1 MFELM
6 FCSILTILPDYLY
19 RRYGQ
24 GKRIGQEITLF
35 SVWYELRWG
44 ITACLLLTV
53 SLITVVFYFHPASS
67 NVTSFFRTVP
77 VLPETGGRVVE
88 IYVGVNDDVTA
99 GQPLFRLDS
108 SVQQTALETAR
119 LKVAEIDAQIA
130 VAEADL
136 ATADAKIAEAR
147 GAYEQALDELATK
160 EELRARN
167 PDVVP
172 TREIDKLRNLVAAR
186 LGALTATEAQKKSL
200 ETSIMTL
207 LPAQKGSAI
216 AQVAE
221 AQAALDKSVIYA
233 GVDGTMQQ
241 FTLKV
246 GDYVNP
252 MIRPAGILI
261 PEGAGRVAF
270 IAGFGQISAQV
281 LKVGMTAEIS
291 CASKPFVVI
300 PMVITEFQEVI
311 SSGQLRQTDLLLDAT
326 QVVTPGSVLVYME
339 PMFAGGIDGIPP
351 GSTCFANAYTSNY
364 DRLHSDEPL
373 STAQWLALHAI
384 DTVGLVHAMLMRIQ
398 VILVPMTSLVFSG
411 GH

>member
-44 ITACLLLTV
+44 ITLCLLLTV
-53 SLITVVFYFHPASS
+53 SLITLVFYFHPAST

-88 IYVGVNDDVTA
+88 IYVGVNEDVKA

-119 LKVAEIDAQIA
+119 LKVIEVDAQIA

-136 ATADAKIAEAR
+136 ATADAKIAEAQ

-160 EELRARN
+160 EELRSRN

-200 ETSIMTL
+200 QTSIMTL

-221 AQAALDKSVIYA
+221 AQAALDKAVIYA

-241 FTLKV
+241 FSLRV

-252 MIRPAGILI
+252 MLRPAGILV
-261 PEGAGRVAF
+261 PKGAGRVAF
-270 IAGFGQISAQV
+270 QAGFGQISAQV
-281 LKVGMTAEIS
+281 LKVGMSAEMA
-291 CASKPFVVI
+291 CASEPFKVI
-300 PMVITEFQEVI
+300 PMVVTEFQDVI
-311 SSGQLRQTDLLLDAT
+311 SSGQLRQSDLLVEAAQVT
-326 QVVTPGSVLVYME
+326 QPGTVLVYME
-339 PMFAGGIDGIPP
+339 PMFEGGIARIPP
-351 GSTCFANAYTSNY
+351 GSTCFANAYSNHY
-364 DRLHSDEPL
+364 EQMHEEGI
-373 STAQWLALHAI
+373 STTRWLAYEVI
-384 DTVGLVHAMLMRIQ
+384 DTVGLVHAMLLRLQ
-398 VILVPMTSLVFSG
+398 VLIVPVTSLVFSG

>member
-1 MFELM
+1 MFELI

-24 GKRIGQEITLF
+24 GKRIGEEITLF

-53 SLITVVFYFHPASS
+53 SLITIVFYFHPAST

-77 VLPETGGRVVE
+77 VLPETGGRVIE
-88 IYVGVNDDVTA
+88 IYVGVNEDVAA

-119 LKVAEIDAQIA
+119 LKVTEIDAQLA

-136 ATADAKIAEAR
+136 ATADAKIDEAR

-160 EELRARN
+160 EDLRARN

-172 TREIDKLRNLVAAR
+172 TREIERLRNLVAAR

-200 ETSIMTL
+200 ETSIRSL

-221 AQAALDKSVIYA
+221 AQAALDKAVVYA
-233 GVDGTMQQ
+233 GVDGRMQQ
-241 FTLKV
+241 FSLRV

-252 MIRPAGILI
+252 MLRPAGILV
-261 PEGAGRVAF
+261 PKGAGRMAF
-270 IAGFGQISAQV
+270 QAGFGQISAQV
-281 LKVGMTAEIS
+281 LKVGMTAEMS
-291 CASKPFVVI
+291 CASEPFKVI
-300 PMVITEFQEVI
+300 PMVVTEFQDVI
-311 SSGQLRQTDLLLDAT
+311 SSGQLRQSDLLVEAAQVT
-326 QVVTPGSVLVYME
+326 QPGTVLVYME
-339 PMFAGGIDGIPP
+339 PMFEGGIDRIPP

-373 STAQWLALHAI
+373 SSAQWLALHAI

-398 VILVPMTSLVFSG
+398 VILIPMTSLVFSG

>member
-53 SLITVVFYFHPASS
+53 SLITAVFYFHPASS

-88 IYVGVNDDVTA
+88 IYVGVNDDVAA

-186 LGALTATEAQKKSL
+186 LGALTATESQKKSL
-200 ETSIMTL
+200 ETSIMSL

-216 AQVAE
+216 ALVAE

>member
-6 FCSILTILPDYLY
+6 FCSILTILPDYLF

-24 GKRIGQEITLF
+24 GKRFGHEITLF

-44 ITACLLLTV
+44 ITACLFLTV
-53 SLITVVFYFHPASS
+53 SLITVVFYYHPATS
-67 NVTSFFRTVP
+67 NVTSFYRTIP
-77 VLPETGGRVVE
+77 VLPESGGRVTE
-88 IYVGVNDDVTA
+88 IYVGLNDEVTQ

-108 SVQQTALETAR
+108 SVQQAALETAQQ
-119 LKVAEIDAQIA
+119 KVAEVDAQMR

-136 ATADAKIAEAR
+136 VTADGRIQESQ
-147 GAYEQALDELATK
+147 GAYDQAIEELATK
-160 EELRARN
+160 QELRQRN

-172 TREIDKLRNLVAAR
+172 TREIDR
-186 LGALTATEAQKKSL
+186 LQNAVDSRFGALAAAQSSKKSL
-200 ETSIMTL
+200 ETTLTSL
-207 LPAQKGSAI
+207 LPAQKASAI
-216 AQVAE
+216 AQVAQ
-221 AQAALDKSVIYA
+221 AQAELDKAVIYA

-241 FTLKV
+241 FTLRV

-281 LKVGMTAEIS
+281 LKVGMTAEMS

-300 PMVITEFQEVI
+300 PMVISEFQEVI

-326 QVVTPGSVLVYME
+326 QVVKPGSVLVYLQ
-339 PMFAGGIDGIPP
+339 PMFAGGIDSIPP
-351 GSTCFANAYTSNY
+351 GSTCFANAYSSNY

-373 STAQWLALHAI
+373 STPQWLALHAI

>member
-44 ITACLLLTV
+44 ITLCLLLTV
-53 SLITVVFYFHPASS
+53 SLITLVFYFHPAST

-88 IYVGVNDDVTA
+88 IYVGVNEDVKA

-119 LKVAEIDAQIA
+119 LKVIEVDAQIA

-160 EELRARN
+160 EELRSRN

-200 ETSIMTL
+200 QTSIMTL

-221 AQAALDKSVIYA
+221 AQAALDKAVIYA

-241 FTLKV
+241 FSLRV

-252 MIRPAGILI
+252 MLRPAGILV
-261 PEGAGRVAF
+261 PKGAGRVAF
-270 IAGFGQISAQV
+270 QAGFGQISAQV
-281 LKVGMTAEIS
+281 LKVGMSAEMA
-291 CASKPFVVI
+291 CASEPFKVI
-300 PMVITEFQEVI
+300 PMVVTEFQDVI
-311 SSGQLRQTDLLLDAT
+311 SSGQLRQSDLLVEAAQVT
-326 QVVTPGSVLVYME
+326 QPGTVLVYME
-339 PMFAGGIDGIPP
+339 PMFEGGIARIPP
-351 GSTCFANAYTSNY
+351 GSTCFANAYSNHY
-364 DRLHSDEPL
+364 EQMHEEGI
-373 STAQWLALHAI
+373 STTRWLAYEVI
-384 DTVGLVHAMLMRIQ
+384 DTVGLVHAMLLRLQ
-398 VILVPMTSLVFSG
+398 VLIVPVTSLVFSG